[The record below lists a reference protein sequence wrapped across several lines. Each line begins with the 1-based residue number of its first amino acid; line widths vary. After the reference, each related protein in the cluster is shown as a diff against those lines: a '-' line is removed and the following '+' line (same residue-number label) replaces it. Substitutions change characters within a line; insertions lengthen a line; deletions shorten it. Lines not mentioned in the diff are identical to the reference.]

1 MRPPLVLP
9 LVLAAAAA
17 CAACGPAPGSGSPSA
32 STTGSPSPGIATATA
47 PAAETPAVRIPL
59 PSGFPVLEGAAPE
72 AMPDDDP
79 GLIGLWSSDRLGSAA
94 YDFYVTGLPAAG
106 YPIIGLYPGGGV
118 AQIRFAVPDGAV
130 WQMVAYGGSNGRV
143 TIEIRQDRP

>member
-1 MRPPLVLP
+1 MRRRLVVP

-17 CAACGPAPGSGSPSA
+17 CAGCGVAPGSGSPSA
-32 STTGSPSPGIATATA
+32 SIAGSPSPGIATATP
-47 PAAETPAVRIPL
+47 PAAETPAARVPL

-94 YDFYVTGLPAAG
+94 YDFYVTALPAAG
-106 YPIIGLYPGGGV
+106 YPIIGLYPGGEVALIRFGV
-118 AQIRFAVPDGAV
+118 ADGAI
-130 WQMVAYGGSNGRV
+130 WQMVAHGGASGRV
-143 TIEIRQDRP
+143 AVEIRLDRP